1 MVVPTQLKVLRGNPG
16 KRPIKPEP
24 QPRITEDIPEPPDC
38 LTDDARLE
46 WLRVTP
52 ELYRLGLLT
61 VLDLQPLVAYCDAF
75 GRFMTAKRA
84 IALMAAKDPL
94 TRGLMIRTT
103 NGNMIQNPLVGT
115 LNTAANLMVRFASE
129 FGLTPCART
138 RLSSSGERPP
148 GKFDDLI
155 A

>member
-16 KRPIKPEP
+16 RRPIKPEP
-24 QPRITEDIPEPPDC
+24 QPRIAAEIPAPPDH

-52 ELYRLGLLT
+52 ELHHLGLLT
-61 VLDLQPLVAYCDAF
+61 VLDLQPLVAYCDAY
-75 GRFMTAKRA
+75 GRMMTAKRA
-84 IALMAAKDPL
+84 IAIMAAKDPL
-94 TRGLMIRTT
+94 TRGLMIKTT
-103 NGNMIQNPLVGT
+103 NGNMIQNPLIGT
-115 LNTAANLMVRFASE
+115 ANTAALNMVRFASE
-129 FGLTPCART
+129 FGLTPSART
-138 RLSSSGERPP
+138 RLSSSGERPA